1 MFNTNQTWA
10 RGCSSLDSSLL
21 QGIGALLSR
30 SKPPHLLYSNSHRR
44 WGCPKSQT
52 SPHKELCAPWERGQR
67 CPRKNPQ
74 HIPGQNNH
82 FPPQAALLPQQ
93 PSLSPA
99 GISFL
104 CQDPG
109 LGEGGGEGT
118 ALQNKAGIKYSQPQS
133 GLSLSISW
141 DRGRGSSGNF
151 HGIGAPRHRWAQR
164 PVPFHQENPGNLCTK
179 REGGTGTTQGGFS
192 IVFSKLILGVG
203 GRDRQS
209 SLTSVC
215 FACWGLENRA
225 LPPTELQVLS
235 LTSISSFSVAK
246 HKARS

>member
-1 MFNTNQTWA
+1 ML
-10 RGCSSLDSSLL
+10 RGNGDR
-21 QGIGALLSR
+21 GVPGKTLST
-30 SKPPHLLYSNSHRR
+30 SPAKTTISHRR
-44 WGCPKSQT
+44 
-52 SPHKELCAPWERGQR
+52 
-67 CPRKNPQ
+67 
-74 HIPGQNNH
+74 
-82 FPPQAALLPQQ
+82 LL
-93 PSLSPA
+93 
-99 GISFL
+99 SFL
-104 CQDPG
+104 SSLRFPL
-109 LGEGGGEGT
+109 LGFHSCAKIPALGRVGGEGT

-151 HGIGAPRHRWAQR
+151 HGIGAPMHRWAQR

-225 LPPTELQVLS
+225 SPPTELQVLS

-246 HKARS
+246 QKARS